1 MYTAVST
8 TRGRGYQRL
17 NEGVGTLLGEAN
29 SVKIL
34 QYVIGALQIPFVFF
48 MSASRR
54 PLPLLL
60 TLRLAAPFLMC
71 RLCRLLLHLP
81 RIYMACGHRHALR
94 ALRALLTSP
103 LFLRSAMSLF
113 LRRRRRGDPLMHRR
127 GKDESGCECVS
138 KSSLG
143 RPFKPPGSVQ

>member
-48 MSASRR
+48 MSASR
-54 PLPLLL
+54 
-60 TLRLAAPFLMC
+60 
-71 RLCRLLLHLP
+71 
-81 RIYMACGHRHALR
+81 
-94 ALRALLTSP
+94 
-103 LFLRSAMSLF
+103 
-113 LRRRRRGDPLMHRR
+113 
-127 GKDESGCECVS
+127 
-138 KSSLG
+138 
-143 RPFKPPGSVQ
+143 